1 MNKGIS
7 MFDLRGKT
15 AVLSGGAGLYGRQ
28 IALALA
34 ECGAKLYIAS
44 RNFEKNQKLADELN
58 SLGCDV
64 HAKELDLSSEKSIIA
79 LAESVFEECGKADI
93 LINNAV
99 MRTMQGYDDT
109 AEAFD
114 TSMKINATGLFLI
127 SRAFGDRMAEKG
139 GGNIMRKHYKYRLIH
154 GIARPRLFSLRRHRH
169 EYARLSAGLFLS

>member
-28 IALALA
+28 IASALA

-64 HAKELDLSSEKSIIA
+64 HAKELDLSSEKA
-79 LAESVFEECGKADI
+79 
-93 LINNAV
+93 
-99 MRTMQGYDDT
+99 
-109 AEAFD
+109 
-114 TSMKINATGLFLI
+114 
-127 SRAFGDRMAEKG
+127 
-139 GGNIMRKHYKYRLIH
+139 
-154 GIARPRLFSLRRHRH
+154 
-169 EYARLSAGLFLS
+169 